1 MENGKYQLN
10 SKNFVIYK
18 FLNSLFMG
26 TSIGCIFTIYMPLE
40 PSIYSI
46 GGIVLALGSILI
58 ATQYAKILN
67 SSSFYKISLFV
78 ELVILVVIVSFL
90 VFSYS
95 YQIALCVY
103 IGYQITFV
111 FGSYLVRGETL
122 LLKKES
128 LLKAVDISKQTGY
141 LIGLLLSYV
150 IYLFIGV
157 QSADLS
163 SDKIDLNQNQ
173 IALIEEEKQDLI
185 IGFKLNFVDDK
196 TELINNETVHD
207 TINEKNTELSS
218 IQMDKT
224 YLNQD
229 QKQKLNLI
237 ISQNQVYY
245 LHYILFLIEILVIF
259 FLMMS
264 FVRKSSNPA

>member
-1 MENGKYQLN
+1 
-10 SKNFVIYK
+10 
-18 FLNSLFMG
+18 MG

-58 ATQYAKILN
+58 ASQYAKILN
-67 SSSFYKISLFV
+67 SSYFYKISLFV

-111 FGSYLVRGETL
+111 FGSYLIRGETL

-141 LIGLLLSYV
+141 LIGLLFSYI
-150 IYLFIGV
+150 IYLLIGI

-163 SDKIDLNQNQ
+163 SDNIQLTQSQ
-173 IALIEEEKQDLI
+173 IELIEQEKQDLL
-185 IGFKLNFVDDK
+185 IGFNLDLIDEK
-196 TELINNETVHD
+196 TELTNNEIVRD
-207 TINEKNTELSS
+207 IINEENTELSTT
-218 IQMDKT
+218 QMDKT
-224 YLNQD
+224 YLNQS
-229 QKQKLNLI
+229 QKQKLKLI

-245 LHYILFLIEILVIF
+245 LHYVLVFIEILVIL

-264 FVRKSSNPA
+264 FVRKRSY

>member
-1 MENGKYQLN
+1 MDNGKYHIN

-67 SSSFYKISLFV
+67 SNYFYKISVFV
-78 ELVILVVIVSFL
+78 ELVILSVIVSFL

-122 LLKKES
+122 ILKKES
-128 LLKAVDISKQTGY
+128 LLKAVDISKQSGY
-141 LIGLLLSYV
+141 LIGLLLSYL
-150 IYLFIGV
+150 IYLFIGI
-157 QSADLS
+157 QTSDLKN
-163 SDKIDLNQNQ
+163 DKLNLNEHQ
-173 IALIEEEKQDLI
+173 IELIQHEKQDLL
-185 IGFKLNFVDDK
+185 IGFKLKLLDEGVYSNTQEVVGD
-196 TELINNETVHD
+196 TVNAEINN
-207 TINEKNTELSS
+207 N
-218 IQMDKT
+218 Q
-224 YLNQD
+224 YLISDITQD
-229 QKQKLNLI
+229 QKEKLRLV

-245 LHYILFLIEILVIF
+245 LHYVLVFIEISVILFLIR
-259 FLMMS
+259 S
-264 FVRKSSNPA
+264 FVRNRN

>member
-58 ATQYAKILN
+58 ASQYAKILN
-67 SSSFYKISLFV
+67 SSYFYKISLFV

-111 FGSYLVRGETL
+111 FGSYLIRGETL

-141 LIGLLLSYV
+141 LIGLLFSYI
-150 IYLFIGV
+150 IYLLIGI

-163 SDKIDLNQNQ
+163 SDNIQLTQTQ
-173 IALIEEEKQDLI
+173 IELIEQEKQDLL
-185 IGFKLNFVDDK
+185 IGFNLDLIDEK
-196 TELINNETVHD
+196 TELTNNEIVRD
-207 TINEKNTELSS
+207 IINEENTELSTT
-218 IQMDKT
+218 QMDKT
-224 YLNQD
+224 YLNQS
-229 QKQKLNLI
+229 QKQKLKLI

-245 LHYILFLIEILVIF
+245 LHYVLVFIEILVIL

-264 FVRKSSNPA
+264 FVRKRSY

>member
-58 ATQYAKILN
+58 ASQYAKILN
-67 SSSFYKISLFV
+67 SSYFYKISLFV
-78 ELVILVVIVSFL
+78 ELVILAVIVSFL

-111 FGSYLVRGETL
+111 FGSYLIRGETL

-141 LIGLLLSYV
+141 LIGLLFSYI
-150 IYLFIGV
+150 IYLLIGI

-163 SDKIDLNQNQ
+163 SDNIQLTQSQ
-173 IALIEEEKQDLI
+173 IELIEQEKQDLL
-185 IGFKLNFVDDK
+185 IGFNLDLIDEK
-196 TELINNETVHD
+196 TELTNNEIVHD
-207 TINEKNTELSS
+207 IINEENTELSTT
-218 IQMDKT
+218 QMDKT
-224 YLNQD
+224 YLNQS
-229 QKQKLNLI
+229 QKQKLKLI

-245 LHYILFLIEILVIF
+245 LHYVLVFIEILVIL

-264 FVRKSSNPA
+264 FVRKRSY

>member
-1 MENGKYQLN
+1 MENGKHQLN

-58 ATQYAKILN
+58 ASQYAKILN
-67 SSSFYKISLFV
+67 SSYFYKISLFV

-111 FGSYLVRGETL
+111 FGSYLIRGETL

-141 LIGLLLSYV
+141 LIGLLFSYI
-150 IYLFIGV
+150 IYLLIGI

-163 SDKIDLNQNQ
+163 SDNIQLTQTQ
-173 IALIEEEKQDLI
+173 IELIEQEKQDLL
-185 IGFKLNFVDDK
+185 IGFNLDLIDEK
-196 TELINNETVHD
+196 TELTNNEIVRD
-207 TINEKNTELSS
+207 IINEENTELSTT
-218 IQMDKT
+218 QMDKT
-224 YLNQD
+224 YLNQS
-229 QKQKLNLI
+229 QKQKLKLI

-245 LHYILFLIEILVIF
+245 LHYVLVFIEILVIL

-264 FVRKSSNPA
+264 FVRKRSY